1 MSEVNM
7 TNVQN
12 IEQEI
17 AQLSKEKQWELLNY
31 LLQHFS
37 PKTEPQKNDLPW
49 SLSLGLGKEVW
60 NSVDAQDYVNQ
71 MRSER

>member
-1 MSEVNM
+1 MHEINM

-17 AQLSKEKQWELLNY
+17 AQLPKEKQWELLNY

-37 PKTEPQKNDLPW
+37 PKTEPQENDLPW

-60 NSVDAQDYVNQ
+60 NSVDAQDYVKQ

>member
-1 MSEVNM
+1 M

-12 IEQEI
+12 IEKEI
-17 AQLSKEKQWELLNY
+17 AQLPKEKQWELLNY

-37 PKTEPQKNDLPW
+37 PKTETQENDLLW

>member
-1 MSEVNM
+1 MAS
-7 TNVQN
+7 VQN

-17 AQLSKEKQWELLNY
+17 SQLPKERQWELLNY

-37 PKTEPQKNDLPW
+37 PTSEQQKNDLLW
-49 SLSLGLGKEVW
+49 SSSLGLGKEVW

-71 MRSER
+71 MRSDRL

>member
-1 MSEVNM
+1 M

-17 AQLSKEKQWELLNY
+17 AQLPKEKQWELLNY

-37 PKTEPQKNDLPW
+37 PKTETQENDLLW

-60 NSVDAQDYVNQ
+60 NSVDAQDYVDQ